1 MYQHN
6 AKISFKVIRTRK
18 KEIIKP
24 QGLNQEFFFSNIVY
38 VGINSIFINH
48 VYLLITKN
56 LNPFNLSQYK
66 NIFQY
71 EYSNI
76 FPEIYCSTE
85 RRGFD
90 LKTSFHVM
98 FKTYKDKKKME
109 LIGKKPPKYEEIRN
123 DVLV

>member
-38 VGINSIFINH
+38 VGINSTFINH

-98 FKTYKDKKKME
+98 FKT
-109 LIGKKPPKYEEIRN
+109 
-123 DVLV
+123 

>member
-24 QGLNQEFFFSNIVY
+24 QGLNQEFFFPNIVY

>member
-1 MYQHN
+1 M
-6 AKISFKVIRTRK
+6 
-18 KEIIKP
+18 
-24 QGLNQEFFFSNIVY
+24 Y

-71 EYSNI
+71 ECSNI

-85 RRGFD
+85 RQGFD

>member
-38 VGINSIFINH
+38 VGINSTFINH

-109 LIGKKPPKYEEIRN
+109 LIGKKTPKYEEIRN

>member
-109 LIGKKPPKYEEIRN
+109 LIGKKTPKYEEIRN